1 MPILHMRKMDPERSG
16 TLDQICD
23 SDPELHCIPPAPWP
37 LWPSEV
43 AEVCKFLKKKKS
55 MFQAL
60 VEGCHMLVP
69 APPHKGSE
77 GTAAWEI
84 RNKGP
89 GQ

>member
-1 MPILHMRKMDPERSG
+1 MTQTQGSTASL
-16 TLDQICD
+16 L
-23 SDPELHCIPPAPWP
+23 PPA
-37 LWPSEV
+37 SV
-43 AEVCKFLKKKKS
+43 AFISGRGLQVPKKS